1 MDKIIMREMRFWS
14 HVGCLDFEKVNGQ
27 EFVIDAVLGFDEIR
41 GCYTDELDDTC
52 DYSKVY
58 EEIEKVVTG
67 ADCDLI
73 ERLAQMIADVIFK
86 TDERVSFV
94 KVKVSKPDAPIDG
107 KLAAMEVEIERHRN
121 G

>member
-1 MDKIIMREMRFWS
+1 MDKIIMREMRFLS
-14 HVGCLDFEKVNGQ
+14 HVGCLDFEKRDGQ
-27 EFVIDAVLGFDEIR
+27 IFIVTAEIGFDEIR
-41 GCYTDELDDTC
+41 GCFTDDLNDTC

-58 EEIEKVVTG
+58 SDIEKVVTE

-73 ERLAQMIADVIFK
+73 EHLAQMIADTIFQADYRIK
-86 TDERVSFV
+86 YA

-107 KLAAMEVEIERHRN
+107 NFAAMEVEIERHRN